1 MACDKGE
8 SSQQG
13 VGLEQRR
20 AEEVKTASTDNSLEF
35 YCEGK
40 QRSRYKLEGR
50 IIQR

>member
-1 MACDKGE
+1 MACDKGD

-35 YCEGK
+35 CCEGK
-40 QRSRYKLEGR
+40 QSRYKLEGR